1 MPLSTGHLPDRPPI
15 DGYSKGC
22 ENLRARRA
30 GFNPPITP
38 SRRSPS
44 CIARFQLSS
53 ATFFDPVLNPGY
65 RLDEAFGLSLGAI
78 EQGRI
83 DMLRQCFDDLFSR
96 PAQAREWWNSF
107 RKCKTWDEAEDH
119 LLCVYGIKRASKAQL
134 PKVFRQGMS
143 ALLRSL
149 LSDNLQ
155 QLKAESQTIQVRIQ
169 QLKTLLETPETDGRP
184 ADQQP

>member
-1 MPLSTGHLPDRPPI
+1 VKCGTI
-15 DGYSKGC
+15 
-22 ENLRARRA
+22 
-30 GFNPPITP
+30 
-38 SRRSPS
+38 
-44 CIARFQLSS
+44 SS

-65 RLDEAFGLSLGAI
+65 RLDASFGLSLGAI

-107 RKCKTWDEAEDH
+107 RKCKAWDEAEDH

-134 PKVFRQGMS
+134 PMVFRQGMS

-184 ADQQP
+184 ADQQQ

>member
-1 MPLSTGHLPDRPPI
+1 VKCGTI
-15 DGYSKGC
+15 
-22 ENLRARRA
+22 
-30 GFNPPITP
+30 
-38 SRRSPS
+38 
-44 CIARFQLSS
+44 SS

-65 RLDEAFGLSLGAI
+65 RLDASFGLSLGAI

-107 RKCKTWDEAEDH
+107 RKCKAWDEAEDH

-134 PKVFRQGMS
+134 PMVFRQGMS

-184 ADQQP
+184 SRGNSKRVALVEKGTKKKPSPTSATPCRCSNRPSTAV